1 MKGLI
6 NTWKKKFPGKGNKC
20 KCLKAEISLA
30 CFKNRKKVSFSE
42 AVNKQ
47 GSGYEKLGL
56 AGTRWCRVHK
66 LWGVSKGQGGSD
78 VNLFL

>member
-30 CFKNRKKVSFSE
+30 CFKNRKKSVFL
-42 AVNKQ
+42 KQ
-47 GSGYEKLGL
+47 STNRGVAMRSL
-56 AGTRWCRVHK
+56 AWQAPD
-66 LWGVSKGQGGSD
+66 GVGFISCGE
-78 VNLFL
+78 